1 MRCAKARRYILEM
14 IEGELSPSL
23 QQRLERH
30 LRSCP
35 PCQKEYD
42 TLQELYST
50 VKDLPLPQVAEPLGA
65 EFLGLVRRRIR
76 AEAIEPS
83 PSRWHRGGWRILSPF
98 RRPLLAY
105 SSLVVFVGLVIGGIL
120 FWLFYFR
127 GIQVDLADL
136 SPEEVE
142 QTWELISPD
151 EEVDMELIALLES
164 LSSEEITSFS
174 EELEVEVEPDLI
186 LPEVPI
192 LPSGYLNS
200 GYFYDDLSDFSPEE
214 IEQIIQQLSVKGAS
228 YSLPKREGGGTQ
240 PLWRPIYEFVN
251 N

>member
-23 QQRLERH
+23 QQRLKRH

-35 PCQKEYD
+35 TCQKEYD
-42 TLQELYST
+42 ILQELYCT
-50 VKDLPLPQVAEPLGA
+50 VKSLPLPQVTEPLGTD
-65 EFLGLVRRRIR
+65 FLGLVRQRIK
-76 AEAIEPS
+76 AEGIEPS
-83 PSRWHRGGWRILSPF
+83 PLRWNRWWWRILSLF

-105 SSLVVFVGLVIGGIL
+105 SSVVVLVGLVIGGIF
-120 FWLFYFR
+120 FWFFYSSR
-127 GIQVDLADL
+127 VQVDLAGF
-136 SPEEVE
+136 SPEEVT
-142 QTWELISPD
+142 QAWELISPD
-151 EEVDMELIALLES
+151 GEVDMELIALLES

-214 IEQIIQQLSVKGAS
+214 IEQIIQQLSDKGAS
-228 YSLPKREGGGTQ
+228 YPSPQKEGGGAQ
-240 PLWRPIYEFVN
+240 PF
-251 N
+251 